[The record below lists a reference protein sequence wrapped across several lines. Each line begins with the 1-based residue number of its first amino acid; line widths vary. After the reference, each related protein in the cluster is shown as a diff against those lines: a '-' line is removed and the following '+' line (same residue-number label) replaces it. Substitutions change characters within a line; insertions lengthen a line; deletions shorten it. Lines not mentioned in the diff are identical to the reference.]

1 MKETIMSFINRHKNI
16 THTAVAVPGDSD
28 NPTKIQVA
36 KIVAIH
42 VGVVAAVVGAK
53 YAVSKMLSDN
63 ENN

>member
-1 MKETIMSFINRHKNI
+1 MPFINRHKNI
-16 THTAVAVPGDSD
+16 THTAVALNDDSET
-28 NPTKIQVA
+28 NAKRNVA
-36 KIVAIH
+36 KFIAIN